1 VPDDFDSVVAD
12 RCRAVDD
19 VAVPADLWSRVQIK
33 VLDRT
38 PVQFSEEETTMIDLD
53 ARSRTDE
60 HRKGPRRVL
69 VAGLLA
75 AAAVVAIVL
84 VAIRKDD
91 PVSPADQPSP
101 IVTAPPTTTIATKAI
116 QFDVYNTSIPVTFTA
131 PADAVITGSLTMVP
145 THWTVDDG
153 WGAHKGAEADIVGVQ
168 FAVISNIFAD
178 GCQHSPL
185 APPVGP
191 SVDDLAAAWASL
203 PQYSATPAVDVIVD
217 GYAGKQVGFTVP
229 AFDVSDC
236 RDGVFLLWG
245 VGADPGFYAP
255 VPGGMHIE
263 QRILD
268 VNGTRLLISEYY
280 TPTSSPEDRA
290 ALDALLASIQIG

>member
-1 VPDDFDSVVAD
+1 
-12 RCRAVDD
+12 
-19 VAVPADLWSRVQIK
+19 
-33 VLDRT
+33 
-38 PVQFSEEETTMIDLD
+38 MIDVK
-53 ARSRTDE
+53 ATSQIDE
-60 HRKGPRRVL
+60 PRKWPKRIL
-69 VAGLLA
+69 LAGLLV
-75 AAAVVAIVL
+75 AAAVAAIAFVAL
-84 VAIRKDD
+84 RKDD

-101 IVTAPPTTTIATKAI
+101 TVTVPTTTIATKAI
-116 QFDVYNTSIPVTFTA
+116 QFDVVNTSIPVTFTA
-131 PADAVITGSLTMVP
+131 PADAVTTGTLTMVP

-153 WGAHKGAEADIVGVQ
+153 WGAHKGAEKDIVGVQ

-178 GCQHSPL
+178 GCQRSPL

-191 SVDDLAAAWASL
+191 GVDALAAAWVSL
-203 PQYSATPAVDVIVD
+203 PQYSATTAVDVTVD

-229 AFDVSDC
+229 EFNVSDC
-236 RDGVFLLWG
+236 QDGVFLLWG
-245 VGADPGFYAP
+245 VDADPGFYAP
-255 VPGGMHIE
+255 APGGMHIE